1 MSFLQ
6 DLSEK
11 VRNGEPIP
19 GPIAAILTAAT
30 PVQRVGMWL
39 RLRGPRVRVDARVIS
54 FGNITAGGTGKTPAV
69 IERVQLELAAGHKV
83 AVLTRGYGARI
94 TSREPLVVPGAE
106 AASMWDSVGDEPA
119 LIARKAPEV
128 VIAKSAD
135 RVAAAREAIKR
146 FGCDTLILDDGFQ
159 YVRLERDEN
168 IVVIDATN
176 PFGNGRLVPRGILR
190 EPLSALERATHV
202 ILTRCGAMDSMDSMD
217 GMDCMDCM
225 DCMDDMDGARGDG
238 TGKAESAVSSGLAE
252 ALRRYC
258 PNAPVRRTRHVP
270 VGLWRV
276 CDGREVTLD
285 ELREKP
291 VTAVCAIG
299 NPGGFYR
306 TLEELGTVVHERRS
320 FRDHAEIPREALV
333 AEGIVVT
340 TEKDAVRMV
349 DAPENVLALG
359 IALRDVGEE

>member
-1 MSFLQ
+1 MSFLH

-19 GPIAAILTAAT
+19 APIAALLTAAT
-30 PVQRVGMWL
+30 PVQRAGMWL
-39 RLRGPRVRVDARVIS
+39 RLSGPRERIDARVIS

-69 IERVQLELAAGHKV
+69 IERVQHELAAGHKV
-83 AVLTRGYGARI
+83 AVLTRGYGAKNAPRD
-94 TSREPLVVPGAE
+94 PLVVPGAE
-106 AASMWDSVGDEPA
+106 AASMWESVGDEPA

-128 VIAKSAD
+128 VIAKSGN
-135 RVAAAREAIKR
+135 RVAAAREAIER

-190 EPLSALERATHV
+190 EPVSALARATQV
-202 ILTRCGAMDSMDSMD
+202 ILTRCGAMDDMDSMD
-217 GMDCMDCM
+217 GMD
-225 DCMDDMDGARGDG
+225 A
-238 TGKAESAVSSGLAE
+238 GLAQ
-252 ALRRYC
+252 ALRTYC
-258 PNAPVRRTRHVP
+258 PEAPVRRTRHAADS
-270 VGLWRV
+270 LWRV
-276 CDGREVTLD
+276 ADGEAVALE
-285 ELREKP
+285 ELRGQR

-306 TLEELGTVVHERRS
+306 TLEELGAVVAERRA
-320 FRDHAEIPREALV
+320 FRDHAVIPREALV
-333 AEGIVVT
+333 ADGVIVT
-340 TEKDAVRMV
+340 TEKDAVRMA

-359 IALRDVGEE
+359 IALRDV